1 MKESV
6 FLLASFERTTDHLY
20 EAAFYGQKDK
30 ISGVS
35 ECIITGNPISIGTG
49 MFKILTQGKKECKT
63 TRPKLTFERLHPSKL
78 GVNSSPEE
86 ISAIMSNIKEEEE
99 DGLEEY
105 EVDDLESK
113 GAYFFPEEQVIDNIQ

>member
-20 EAAFYGQKDK
+20 EAAFFGQKDK

-49 MFKILTQGKKECKT
+49 MFKVLHSKPMSMKPKKKVM
-63 TRPKLTFERLHPSKL
+63 FEEMPLI
-78 GVNSSPEE
+78 VD
-86 ISAIMSNIKEEEE
+86 E
-99 DGLEEY
+99 DEQ
-105 EVDDLESK
+105 DDLTNGHCYEN
-113 GAYFFPEEQVIDNIQ
+113 ETDI

>member
-20 EAAFYGQKDK
+20 EAAFFGQKDK

-49 MFKILTQGKKECKT
+49 MFKVLYSKEKVIPQ
-63 TRPKLTFERLHPSKL
+63 TRKLIFEEMPPRKW
-78 GVNSSPEE
+78 NEE
-86 ISAIMSNIKEEEE
+86 IELIDEIDDGNFENGTEEMET
-99 DGLEEY
+99 
-105 EVDDLESK
+105 
-113 GAYFFPEEQVIDNIQ
+113 